1 MKRRAII
8 IVAVFAVLSLGAMAA
23 TGKLGGKKA
32 DGPKAVP
39 VVRGTLVDKALA
51 VGTIE
56 PRVEVS
62 VKSILAGVV
71 RQRFAAVGD
80 FVKRGQPLLEISP
93 NPTPLEMVELRR
105 NVELR
110 EIELKNLER
119 DLARQQKPRSRNL
132 ISPADIEAAQQR
144 VDESRNQ
151 LSLAQERLAL
161 QEGGKVLTGG
171 KQVETVVRAPIDGY
185 ILEDSIEIGDPVVPL
200 TPYQAGTVLMRMAAM
215 RDLIFRGTVDEID
228 VGRLKEGMPVTIKIG
243 ALPNASVKGRLEKI
257 WLKAHKQEQAT
268 VFPIEIVLTE
278 VAGATLRAG
287 YSANAEVIIT
297 RRHDSSFVTLRT
309 GPGKTAERA
318 IKTGLSDAINIE
330 VLEGLQ
336 VTDSLVEPPPREI
349 TRGVARLPRRPAG
362 AETPHVPDR
371 PRDRVGHR
379 RGGGATGVRRRPGAA
394 DPEALSRARRPD
406 RHPLRRP
413 DHQAVRGLR
422 RRPPGAAAAG

>member
-1 MKRRAII
+1 MKRRTII
-8 IVAVFAVLSLGAMAA
+8 ILFVVVAVLGLGAMAA
-23 TGKLGGKKA
+23 TGRLGGKKQE
-32 DGPKAVP
+32 GPKAVA
-39 VVRGTLVDKALA
+39 VVRGSLVDKALA

-71 RQRFAAVGD
+71 RQRFAEVGD
-80 FVKRGQPLLEISP
+80 FVRRGQPLLEISP

-105 NVELR
+105 YVELR
-110 EIELKNLER
+110 EIELKNVER
-119 DLARQQKPRSRNL
+119 ELARQRELRNRDL
-132 ISPADIEAAQQR
+132 ISPADLETAQRQ
-144 VDESRNQ
+144 VDESRTQ

-161 QEGGKVLTGG
+161 QEGSKVLTGG
-171 KQVETVVRAPIDGY
+171 KHVETVVRAPIDGY

-278 VAGATLRAG
+278 VEGATLRAG
-287 YSANAEVIIT
+287 YSANAEVIIS
-297 RRHDSSFVTLRT
+297 RRDSVLYIPERLITHRNDSTFVTVRNGGRQT
-309 GPGKTAERA
+309 EERR

-330 VLEGLQ
+330 VLEGLR
-336 VTDSLVEPPPREI
+336 VTDSVVEPPPREI
-349 TRGVARLPRRPAG
+349 T
-362 AETPHVPDR
+362 
-371 PRDRVGHR
+371 
-379 RGGGATGVRRRPGAA
+379 
-394 DPEALSRARRPD
+394 
-406 RHPLRRP
+406 
-413 DHQAVRGLR
+413 
-422 RRPPGAAAAG
+422 

>member
-110 EIELKNLER
+110 EIEL
-119 DLARQQKPRSRNL
+119 RSRTL

-287 YSANAEVIIT
+287 YSANAEVIIS
-297 RRHDSSFVTLRT
+297 RRDSVLYIPERLIVQRHDSSFVTVRT

-336 VTDSLVEPPPREI
+336 VTDSIVEPPPREI
-349 TRGVARLPRRPAG
+349 T
-362 AETPHVPDR
+362 
-371 PRDRVGHR
+371 
-379 RGGGATGVRRRPGAA
+379 
-394 DPEALSRARRPD
+394 
-406 RHPLRRP
+406 
-413 DHQAVRGLR
+413 
-422 RRPPGAAAAG
+422 

>member
-1 MKRRAII
+1 MKRRPVVILAA
-8 IVAVFAVLSLGAMAA
+8 VATLGLGAMAA
-23 TGKLGGKKA
+23 TGKLGGKKKE
-32 DGPKAVP
+32 GPKAVA
-39 VVRGTLVDKALA
+39 VARGSLVDKALA

-71 RQRFAAVGD
+71 RQRFAGVGD

-110 EIELKNLER
+110 EIDLKNVER
-119 DLARQQKPRSRNL
+119 ELARQQALRDRNML
-132 ISPADIEAAQQR
+132 SPSDLETAQRR
-144 VDESRNQ
+144 VDESRTQ

-171 KQVETVVRAPIDGY
+171 KAVETVVRAPIDGY

-200 TPYQAGTVLMRMAAM
+200 TPYQAGTVLMRMAGM

-243 ALPNASVKGRLEKI
+243 ALPGASVKGRLDKI

-268 VFPIEIVLTE
+268 VFPIEIVLTAVE
-278 VAGATLRAG
+278 GAALRAG
-287 YSANAEVIIT
+287 YSANAEVIIS
-297 RRHDSSFVTLRT
+297 RRDSVLYIPERLITHRNDSSFVTVRT
-309 GPGKTAERA
+309 GPGKTVERL

-336 VTDSLVEPPPREI
+336 ATDSIVEPPPREI
-349 TRGVARLPRRPAG
+349 T
-362 AETPHVPDR
+362 
-371 PRDRVGHR
+371 
-379 RGGGATGVRRRPGAA
+379 
-394 DPEALSRARRPD
+394 
-406 RHPLRRP
+406 
-413 DHQAVRGLR
+413 
-422 RRPPGAAAAG
+422 

>member
-1 MKRRAII
+1 MRSRGRPTGVRFARAASQSCTVPSPCRKQSAPCNVLASYSIPSYAPARSRPEMKRRAII

-23 TGKLGGKKA
+23 TGRLGGKKA

-93 NPTPLEMVELRR
+93 NPTPLEMVELRG
-105 NVELR
+105 N
-110 EIELKNLER
+110 ELKNLER
-119 DLARQQKPRSRNL
+119 DLARQQELRSRNL

-287 YSANAEVIIT
+287 YSANAEVIIS
-297 RRHDSSFVTLRT
+297 RRDSVLYIPERLIIHRHDSSFVTLRT
-309 GPGKTAERA
+309 RPGKPAVRA
-318 IKTGLSDAINIE
+318 IKTGLSDEINIE

-336 VTDSLVEPPPREI
+336 VTDSLAEPPPREI
-349 TRGVARLPRRPAG
+349 T
-362 AETPHVPDR
+362 
-371 PRDRVGHR
+371 
-379 RGGGATGVRRRPGAA
+379 
-394 DPEALSRARRPD
+394 
-406 RHPLRRP
+406 
-413 DHQAVRGLR
+413 
-422 RRPPGAAAAG
+422 

>member
-1 MKRRAII
+1 MKRRNMF
-8 IVAVFAVLSLGAMAA
+8 VAVSMVVVLGLGAMAA
-23 TGKLGGKKA
+23 AGKLGGGKK
-32 DGPKAVP
+32 DGSKAVA
-39 VVRGTLVDKALA
+39 VARGSLVDKALA

-80 FVKRGQPLLEISP
+80 FVRRGQPLLEISP

-105 NVELR
+105 SVELR

-119 DLARQQKPRSRNL
+119 DLARQQELRNRNL
-132 ISPADIEAAQQR
+132 ISPSDIEIAQQH
-144 VDESRNQ
+144 VDESRSQ

-257 WLKAHKQEQAT
+257 WLQAHKQEQAT

-278 VAGATLRAG
+278 VEGATLRAG
-287 YSANAEVIIT
+287 YSANAEVIIS
-297 RRHDSSFVTLRT
+297 RRDSVLYIPERLITHRNDSSFVTVRT
-309 GPGKTAERA
+309 GPGKTVERS

-330 VLEGLQ
+330 VLQGLQ
-336 VTDSLVEPPPREI
+336 ASDSIVEPPPREI
-349 TRGVARLPRRPAG
+349 
-362 AETPHVPDR
+362 
-371 PRDRVGHR
+371 
-379 RGGGATGVRRRPGAA
+379 
-394 DPEALSRARRPD
+394 S
-406 RHPLRRP
+406 
-413 DHQAVRGLR
+413 
-422 RRPPGAAAAG
+422 

>member
-1 MKRRAII
+1 MKRRNMF
-8 IVAVFAVLSLGAMAA
+8 VAVSMVVVLGLGAMAA
-23 TGKLGGKKA
+23 AGKLGGGKK
-32 DGPKAVP
+32 DGSK
-39 VVRGTLVDKALA
+39 VVGVARGSLVDKALA

-71 RQRFAAVGD
+71 RQRFAEVGD

-110 EIELKNLER
+110 GIELKNLER
-119 DLARQQKPRSRNL
+119 DLARQQELRDRNL
-132 ISPADIEAAQQR
+132 ISPSDLESAQRQ
-144 VDESRNQ
+144 VDEARSQ
-151 LSLAQERLAL
+151 LSLGQERLAL
-161 QEGGKVLTGG
+161 QEGGKVFTGG
-171 KQVETVVRAPIDGY
+171 KEVETVVRSPIDGF

-257 WLKAHKQEQAT
+257 WLQAHKQEQAT

-287 YSANAEVIIT
+287 YSANAEVIIS
-297 RRHDSSFVTLRT
+297 RRDSVLYIPERLITHRNDSSFVTVRT
-309 GPGKTAERA
+309 GPGKSEERS

-330 VLEGLQ
+330 VLQGLQ
-336 VTDSLVEPPPREI
+336 ASDSIIEPPPREI
-349 TRGVARLPRRPAG
+349 
-362 AETPHVPDR
+362 
-371 PRDRVGHR
+371 
-379 RGGGATGVRRRPGAA
+379 
-394 DPEALSRARRPD
+394 S
-406 RHPLRRP
+406 
-413 DHQAVRGLR
+413 
-422 RRPPGAAAAG
+422 

>member
-119 DLARQQKPRSRNL
+119 DLARQQELRSRNL

-185 ILEDSIEIGDPVVPL
+185 ILED
-200 TPYQAGTVLMRMAAM
+200 
-215 RDLIFRGTVDEID
+215 
-228 VGRLKEGMPVTIKIG
+228 
-243 ALPNASVKGRLEKI
+243 
-257 WLKAHKQEQAT
+257 
-268 VFPIEIVLTE
+268 PIEIVLTE

-287 YSANAEVIIT
+287 YSANAEVIISRRDSVLYIPERLIT
-297 RRHDSSFVTLRT
+297 HRHDSSFVTVRT
-309 GPGKTAERA
+309 SPGKTAERA

-349 TRGVARLPRRPAG
+349 T
-362 AETPHVPDR
+362 
-371 PRDRVGHR
+371 
-379 RGGGATGVRRRPGAA
+379 
-394 DPEALSRARRPD
+394 
-406 RHPLRRP
+406 
-413 DHQAVRGLR
+413 
-422 RRPPGAAAAG
+422 